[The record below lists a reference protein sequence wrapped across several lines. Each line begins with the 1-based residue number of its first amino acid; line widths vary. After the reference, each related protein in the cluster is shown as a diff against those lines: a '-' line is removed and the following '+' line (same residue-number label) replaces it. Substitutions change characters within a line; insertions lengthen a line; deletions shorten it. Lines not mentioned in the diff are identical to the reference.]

1 MEALIKLVSEKTGIS
16 HDQATTAV
24 HTVLNFVKEKLP
36 PGIGQHLDG
45 YVNDNKNSSTGGG
58 GIVNDLKDKMGGIF
72 GK

>member
-1 MEALIKLVSEKTGIS
+1 MEALIKLVTEKTGIS

-36 PGIGQHLDG
+36 PGVGQHLDG
-45 YVNDNKNSSTGGG
+45 YVNGSQNTNDGSG
-58 GIVNDLKDKMGGIF
+58 GIMDNLKDKMGGMF